1 MTDPQAVLKLIM
13 PLLQAAQASS
23 NPLVTVKHG
32 RREDR
37 AAVYDRYVCAC
48 TALYTDSKNPV
59 HAAGL
64 VRALQA
70 LELRAPRKT
79 REAAEQ
85 LFYRVTG
92 HHWGE
97 TELISEM
104 TIDEEDFL
112 PPDEEEVEMRQRDEA
127 SQWAEADALR
137 RAALEAHAMPDG
149 IEPLVRRR
157 ATKAVGTTKAFIKE
171 VNMFIE
177 VARIDVN
184 GLWRWWHWP
193 MALVPPLK
201 RWWLAR

>member
-1 MTDPQAVLKLIM
+1 MLKLIT

-37 AAVYDRYVCAC
+37 AAVYDRYVGAC
-48 TALYTDSKNPV
+48 TAFYTDSKNPA

-85 LFYRVTG
+85 LFYQVTG
-92 HHWGE
+92 HHWE
-97 TELISEM
+97 EPEFIFEM
-104 TIDEEDFL
+104 TIGEEDFL
-112 PPDEEEVEMRQRDEA
+112 PPAEEDDEEMREREEA
-127 SQWAEADALR
+127 LQWAEEDALR
-137 RAALEAHAMPDG
+137 RAVLEAHAMPDG
-149 IEPLVRRR
+149 IEPLMRRR
-157 ATKAVGTTKAFIKE
+157 AANAVGTTRTFIKA
-171 VNMFIE
+171 VKKFTE

-193 MALVPPLK
+193 MALVPSLK